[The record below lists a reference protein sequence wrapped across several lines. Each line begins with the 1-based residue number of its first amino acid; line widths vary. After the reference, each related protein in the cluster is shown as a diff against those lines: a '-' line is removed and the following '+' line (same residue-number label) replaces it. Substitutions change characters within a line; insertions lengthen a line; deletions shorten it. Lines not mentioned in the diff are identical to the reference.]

1 MGRAAFGVKGIT
13 LEPGDKVV
21 GAELANPGATLFTM
35 TENGFGKRTAIEEY
49 RLTHR
54 GGKGVIDIKTGERNG
69 NVVAMLQVTDADQVM
84 IITNKGTLIRS
95 RVADV
100 SIIGRNTQGVRVM
113 ALSQDGE
120 KVVGATRAPEE
131 REAEA
136 AAEAAADQAGNEDD
150 DGSAPDGE
158 S

>member
-1 MGRAAFGVKGIT
+1 
-13 LEPGDKVV
+13 
-21 GAELANPGATLFTM
+21 
-35 TENGFGKRTAIEEY
+35 
-49 RLTHR
+49 
-54 GGKGVIDIKTGERNG
+54 
-69 NVVAMLQVTDADQVM
+69 
-84 IITNKGTLIRS
+84 
-95 RVADV
+95 
-100 SIIGRNTQGVRVM
+100 M